1 VTGNADLRRLLGPAG
16 IWTSFDGVPAGE
28 LVAFARA
35 VEDLGFPTLWV
46 NESVGREPFAVL
58 GALAR
63 ETSRIALGLGV
74 AATHARDAAA
84 AHNGARTVADL
95 SGGRFVMGLGVSHRS
110 SAERRGH
117 GYGRPLSAMREY
129 LDAYEDAPWSGPAVG
144 EPPLVVAALG
154 ERMLGLAATRA
165 AGAFPFLVTA
175 ERVAHARRVV
185 DATAADLG
193 RPDRPVL
200 VASQLAIL
208 GAGPAIDDVAR
219 NAVARYLGQP
229 AYRANLRRGGF
240 SDADIDALSDPLVKA
255 LVATGDAA
263 DLRARVAAMHD
274 AGADHVAVIPLSP
287 EGRQADLAT
296 ARAVAPA

>member
-1 VTGNADLRRLLGPAG
+1 MTGTADLRRLLGPTG
-16 IWTSFDGVPAGE
+16 IWTSFDAIPAGE

-35 VEDLGFPTLWV
+35 IEDLGFPALWV
-46 NESVGREPFAVL
+46 NESIGREPFAVL
-58 GALAR
+58 GALASQ
-63 ETSRIALGLGV
+63 TSRIALGLGV

-84 AHNGARTVADL
+84 ARNGARTIADL

-117 GYGRPLSAMREY
+117 GYGRPLSAMSEY
-129 LDAYEDAPWSGPAVG
+129 LDAYEAAPWSGPAVD

-154 ERMLGLAATRA
+154 DRMLGLAATRA

-185 DATAADLG
+185 DATAAELG

-208 GAGPAIDDVAR
+208 GVGPAVDDVAR
-219 NAVARYLGQP
+219 KAVGRYLGQP
-229 AYRANLRRGGF
+229 AYRDNLRRGGF
-240 SDADIDALSDPLVKA
+240 DDADIDALSDPLVEA

-263 DLRARVAAMHD
+263 DLRARVAAMRD

-287 EGRQADLAT
+287 QGRQADLAT
-296 ARAVAPA
+296 ARAVGPG